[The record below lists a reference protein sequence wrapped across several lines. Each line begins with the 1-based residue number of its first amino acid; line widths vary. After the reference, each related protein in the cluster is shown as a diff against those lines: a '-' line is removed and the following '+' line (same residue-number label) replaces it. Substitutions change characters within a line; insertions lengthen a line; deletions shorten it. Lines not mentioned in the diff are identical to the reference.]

1 MTLGG
6 IRANPV
12 RPPVGK
18 AGAGK
23 FKKAS
28 RSFTRSS
35 QTLVGCLVS
44 KACAAPCR
52 VPPRGWSDPP
62 GRVRAR
68 ADPPYR

>member
-12 RPPVGK
+12 RPQVGK

-44 KACAAPCR
+44 KA
-52 VPPRGWSDPP
+52 
-62 GRVRAR
+62 VRALPC
-68 ADPPYR
+68 ATSGVVGPAGPSSSAS

>member
-12 RPPVGK
+12 RPQVGK

-44 KACAAPCR
+44 KAVHALPCGGR
-52 VPPRGWSDPP
+52 TRRAEFERELIPRTDD
-62 GRVRAR
+62 GR
-68 ADPPYR
+68 

>member
-35 QTLVGCLVS
+35 QTLVGCFG
-44 KACAAPCR
+44 KQ
-52 VPPRGWSDPP
+52 G
-62 GRVRAR
+62 RAR
-68 ADPPYR
+68 LAVCHLGVVGPARPSSSAS